1 MNRLWYYTALLNHI
15 FFILGEG
22 MDIRKLKHIVLLKK
36 VKLAKLKMQNLIPAE
51 SANTLDLILDTIFMN
66 YNEELLLSKLYDY
79 LRELIVLLDTKQ
91 IDKNTFGELF
101 IHEHE
106 LNEILQ

>member
-1 MNRLWYYTALLNHI
+1 
-15 FFILGEG
+15 
-22 MDIRKLKHIVLLKK
+22 MDIQKLKHIVLLRKA
-36 VKLAKLKMQNLIPAE
+36 KLAKLRIQNLVPAE
-51 SANTLDLILDTIFMN
+51 VASTLDTILDTIFMN

-79 LRELIVLLDTKQ
+79 LRSLVALLDSKQ

-106 LNEILQ
+106 LNEILQGS

>member
-1 MNRLWYYTALLNHI
+1 
-15 FFILGEG
+15 
-22 MDIRKLKHIVLLKK
+22 MDIQKLKRAVLLRK
-36 VKLAKLKMQNLIPAE
+36 VKLAKLKVQNLIPAE
-51 SANTLDLILDTIFMN
+51 DANTLDLILDTIYMN

-79 LRELIVLLDTKQ
+79 LRGVIALLDSGKITKEV
-91 IDKNTFGELF
+91 FGELF

>member
-1 MNRLWYYTALLNHI
+1 MRHYFADFL
-15 FFILGEG
+15 FFIFVLGER
-22 MDIRKLKHIVLLKK
+22 MDIQKLKHIVLLRKA
-36 VKLAKLKMQNLIPAE
+36 KLAMLKMQNLIPAE

-79 LRELIVLLDTKQ
+79 LRGLTALLEAKQ

-106 LNEILQ
+106 LNEILQGS